1 MAGTTLD
8 QLPPAIALTGAELVW
23 IYQQGT
29 NPLVTPWVGYR
40 CTTSQIANLLSTG
53 GGVGV
58 CSMRQLFAAMANQN
72 VMTTAFNQLPGDM
85 TDANNIAWNHA
96 YRMMIS
102 DSFVTGFLQPAIGYN
117 DVQMVALFALALTFP
132 V

>member
-40 CTTSQIANLLSTG
+40 CTTSQIANLLSTDG
-53 GGVGV
+53 GAAS
-58 CSMRQLFAAMANQN
+58 CSMRQFFAAMSSQG
-72 VMTTAFNQLPGDM
+72 VQTTAFSALS
-85 TDANNIAWNHA
+85 TDPTNTYNIAWNHA
-96 YRMMIS
+96 YRMSIA
-102 DSFVTGFLQPAIGYN
+102 DPFITGFLQSAISYTSA
-117 DVQMVALFALALTFP
+117 QMVALFVLANTFP